1 MVGECGWGSEQL
13 ILTDLGVQS
22 KIKSRKCEA
31 TDILVVVKLK
41 LPSIKKL
48 FPLFT
53 VAIFCVAIWV
63 IHLELKDHSLKEILD
78 GFSAIPTMHLLFSAL
93 LVVPGLV
100 ALACYDVVACAY
112 LRIKVGV
119 IKPLLTGVMAY
130 SITNTTGHA
139 LVVGGILRLRI
150 YPNWGV
156 TVPQVGEIV
165 GFGVLTYYMG
175 LTFTAALAF
184 IFEGDDLA
192 RILGKIQHVGP
203 VLSAPWFMILV
214 PIVLITGIVLWFCLL
229 ILRKQPITFRK
240 HTFRL
245 PSPMIGIFQ
254 LCASCADLVIVASVL
269 YLLLQ
274 DHHGVNWLAFVG
286 IFAVIQQ
293 IALLSLVPG
302 GVGVFSVI
310 MLLVLQPD
318 AAHKPQVFA
327 TLLAFRALYYL
338 TPFLLGGI
346 AFLGFVLTQNSKA
359 LKQRV
364 ENHREKAT

>member
-1 MVGECGWGSEQL
+1 M
-13 ILTDLGVQS
+13 
-22 KIKSRKCEA
+22 
-31 TDILVVVKLK
+31 KLK
-41 LPSIKKL
+41 LPNIKKL

-53 VAIFCVAIWV
+53 LAIFCVAIYV
-63 IHLELKDHSLKEILD
+63 IYLELKDHSVKQILA
-78 GFSAIPTMHLLFSAL
+78 GFGAIPLDHLLISAV
-93 LVVPGLV
+93 LVIPGLF

-112 LRIKVGV
+112 LRIKIGV

-184 IFEGDDLA
+184 IFESDDLA
-192 RILGKIQHVGP
+192 RILGNIKHVGP

-214 PIVLITGIVLWFCLL
+214 PSVLLTAIVLWFCLL
-229 ILRKQPITFRK
+229 IFRREPITFRK
-240 HTFRL
+240 HSFRL
-245 PSPMIGIFQ
+245 PSPWIGVFQ
-254 LCASCADLVIVASVL
+254 LGASCADLIIVASVL
-269 YLLLQ
+269 YLLLPN
-274 DHHGVNWLAFVG
+274 HNGINWLAFVG

-293 IALLSLVPG
+293 VALLSLVPG

-318 AAHKPQVFA
+318 AEQKPQVFA

-338 TPFLLGGI
+338 APFLLGGL
-346 AFLGFVLTQNSKA
+346 AFLGFVLIQNSRA
-359 LKQRV
+359 IKQRV
-364 ENHREKAT
+364 ENKREATT